1 MKVIVPTDFSS
12 LSRVALQYAARFSS
26 QTHSPLILVHNVVLE
41 GLPKAGVLVN
51 LDEKIESNAQED
63 LAMLAADIRSEVTPP
78 PDIFIETTRSHD
90 AVDSILEKARNH
102 SAGLIIMGTRGA
114 SGLAGTFLGSVSAG
128 VIRKSSLPVLVVP
141 SQASFSGHGEIY
153 CAVNPADPPTE
164 NSLNQLAEICR
175 TLNKCPHF
183 FCAGYDGTE
192 PEISTLKQKIRFLG
206 DSRIFTSLESD
217 PEKAIES
224 FLSEN
229 PCMIL
234 VLDPKRH
241 SFFDRVMGKSIT
253 TKLIA
258 QSETPILT
266 LP

>member
-26 QTHSPLILVHNVVLE
+26 QTGAPLILLHNVVLD
-41 GLPKAGVLVN
+41 GLPRAGVLVN
-51 LDEKIESNAQED
+51 LEEKMESTAQED
-63 LAMLAADIRSEVTPP
+63 LDLLAADIRSEVTPP
-78 PDIFIETTRSHD
+78 PDIFVEITHAHD
-90 AVDSILEKARNH
+90 AVDSILAKAMNH
-102 SAGLIIMGTRGA
+102 TAGLIIMGTRGT

-128 VIRKSSLPVLVVP
+128 VIRKSTLPVLVVP
-141 SQASFSGHGEIY
+141 SLATFSSKGEIY
-153 CAVNPADPPTE
+153 CAVNPTDPPTE
-164 NSLNQLAEICR
+164 GSLNQMAEICR
-175 TLNKCPHF
+175 LLKKTPHF
-183 FCAGYDGTE
+183 FCAGYNGTE
-192 PEISTLKQKIRFLG
+192 PEIGTLRDKISIFEG
-206 DSRIFTSLESD
+206 SRIFTSEEPD

-241 SFFDRVMGKSIT
+241 SFFDRVMGRSIT
-253 TKLIA
+253 TKLIS